1 MFDFTGKTVLITGAT
16 GALGVALATRFAA
29 AGANV
34 VVTGRSHVDEVA
46 AQAGGTSIGVTLDV
60 ADEAGWAGAVA
71 RTEETFGPL
80 DILIN
85 NAAYLKVG
93 TTESIAVDEFRKV
106 IDTNLTGALL
116 GIRAAAP
123 SMRKAGGGVI
133 VNVNS
138 IAGLTA
144 APGLVAY
151 SSSKWA
157 LRGLLRASAKELA
170 RDHIR
175 VNAVHPGIIETPL
188 AYGPDGRPL
197 VPVGDLAIPR
207 NADPGEIADFILFT
221 ASDQARFA
229 TGSEILADGGFMLGP
244 IAA

>member
-1 MFDFTGKTVLITGAT
+1 MFNFTGKTVLVTGAS
-16 GALGVALATRFAA
+16 GALGTTLSVQFAQ

-34 VVTGRSHVDEVA
+34 VAASRSRYDEVA
-46 AQAGGTSIGVTLDV
+46 KRAGGNSIGVRLDV
-60 ADEAGWAGAVA
+60 TNETDWADAITS
-71 RTEETFGPL
+71 TEETFGPL

-85 NAAYLKVG
+85 NAAYLRIG
-93 TTESIAVDEFRKV
+93 TTESIPLDEFRRV
-106 IDTNLTGALL
+106 LDTNLTGALL

-123 SMRKAGGGVI
+123 SMRKAGGGAI

-138 IAGLTA
+138 IAGLAA

-157 LRGLLRASAKELA
+157 LRGLMRAAAKELA
-170 RDHIR
+170 RDGIR

-188 AYGPDGRPL
+188 AYDPDGNPI
-197 VPVGDLAIPR
+197 VPVDNLAIPR
-207 NADPGEIADFILFT
+207 NAAPEEIADFILFT

-229 TGSEILADGGFMLGP
+229 TGSEILADGGFGLGA
-244 IAA
+244 IA

>member
-1 MFDFTGKTVLITGAT
+1 MFDFHGKTVLITGAT
-16 GALGVALATRFAA
+16 GALGVALAGGFAT

-34 VVTGRSHVDEVA
+34 VVAGRKGFDEVA
-46 AQAGGTSIGVTLDV
+46 HNTGGTSIGVRLDV
-60 ADEAGWAGAVA
+60 SSETDWAAAIA

-80 DILIN
+80 DVLIN

-93 TTESIAVDEFRKV
+93 TTESIAVDDFRTV

-138 IAGLTA
+138 IAGLSA

-157 LRGLLRASAKELA
+157 LRGLLRAAAKELA
-170 RDHIR
+170 RDNIR

-197 VPVGDLAIPR
+197 VPVQDLPIPR
-207 NADPGEIADFILFT
+207 NADPSEIADFILFA
-221 ASDQARFA
+221 ASDHARFA
-229 TGSEILADGGFMLGP
+229 TGSEFLADGGFMLGP
-244 IAA
+244 VAS